1 MTSGPQAMQADTL
14 QVFELNGARLRYL
27 DKGSGPILLLIHG
40 LGASHTDWQK
50 QIDFFA
56 RVFRVIVPDL
66 RGHGDSDAEGP
77 FNVERFALDC
87 SCLLDELKVGSFFL
101 VGHSMGGAVAMQLA
115 LFKPDRVT
123 KLVLA
128 DTLPSFKADT
138 SRKQLL
144 LWTRLLIMHLLGA
157 KALARRTAQQM
168 FPKPEQAELRE
179 LIIQRS
185 PHTSKATYLALLKS
199 LARWSVADR
208 LNWLVMPVFVVAGEH
223 DYFPPEEAQSFA
235 DRLPDG
241 HCRIIEGA
249 HHHLPLEMPED
260 FNRIT
265 LQFLMPGSQIATS
278 KADAGLNWLRMD
290 PAAQKRIDLEALLK
304 KPK

>member
-1 MTSGPQAMQADTL
+1 MAADTL
-14 QVFELNGARLRYL
+14 PFVELNGARLHYL
-27 DKGSGPILLLIHG
+27 DKGSGPTLLLIHG

-56 RVFRVIVPDL
+56 RVFRVIAPDL
-66 RGHGDSDAEGP
+66 RGHGESAAVGP

-87 SCLLDELKVGSFFL
+87 SYLLDELKIGTFFL

-115 LFKPDRVT
+115 LFKPDRIT

-128 DTLPSFKADT
+128 DTLPSFKTDT
-138 SRKQLL
+138 SRRQLL
-144 LWTRLLIMHLLGA
+144 LWTRLLIMYLLGPE
-157 KALARRTAQQM
+157 ALTRRSAWQM
-168 FPKPEQAELRE
+168 FPKPEQGALRE

-185 PHTSKATYLALLKS
+185 PCTSKSTYLALLKS
-199 LARWSVADR
+199 LSKWSVADR
-208 LNWLVMPVFVVAGEH
+208 LNWLVMPVFVAAGEH
-223 DYFPPEEAQSFA
+223 DYFPSEEAQSFA

-249 HHHLPLEMPED
+249 HHHLPLEIPED

-265 LQFLMPGSQIATS
+265 LQFLMPGSHIGAY
-278 KADAGLNWLRMD
+278 KGDAGLNWLRMD

-304 KPK
+304 RPK

>member
-1 MTSGPQAMQADTL
+1 MTAAALSQI
-14 QVFELNGARLRYL
+14 EINGARLRYL
-27 DKGSGPILLLIHG
+27 DKGNGPTLLLIHG
-40 LGASHTDWQK
+40 LGASHIDWQK

-56 RVFRVIVPDL
+56 RVFRVIAPDL
-66 RGHGDSDAEGP
+66 RGHGESQAVGP

-87 SCLLDELKVGSFFL
+87 CCLLDELKIGSFFM

-128 DTLPSFKADT
+128 DTLPSFKSDT
-138 SRKQLL
+138 SRRQLL
-144 LWTRLLIMHLLGA
+144 LWSRLLIMHLLGPE
-157 KALARRTAQQM
+157 ALTKRSAWQM
-168 FPKPEQAELRE
+168 FPKPEQGALRE
-179 LIIQRS
+179 LIIQRN
-185 PHTSKATYLALLKS
+185 PCTSKSTYLALLKS
-199 LARWSVADR
+199 LSKWSVADR

-223 DYFPPEEAQSFA
+223 DYFRPEEAQAFA

-249 HHHLPLEMPED
+249 HHHLPLEMSED

-265 LQFLMPGSQIATS
+265 MQFLMPGNQIMTS
-278 KADAGLNWLRMD
+278 RRDAGLNWLRMD
-290 PAAQKRIDLEALLK
+290 PAAQRKIDLEALLK

>member
-1 MTSGPQAMQADTL
+1 MQADAL
-14 QVFELNGARLRYL
+14 AVFELNGAHLRYL
-27 DKGSGPILLLIHG
+27 DKGSGPVLLLIHG

-50 QIDFFA
+50 QVDFFA
-56 RVFRVIVPDL
+56 RVFRVIAPDL
-66 RGHGDSDAEGP
+66 RGHGESDAKGP
-77 FNVERFALDC
+77 FSVVRFALDC
-87 SCLLDELKVGSFFL
+87 SYLLDELKVGSFFL

-128 DTLPSFKADT
+128 DTLPSFMVDT
-138 SRKQLL
+138 LRKRLL
-144 LWTRLLIMHLLGA
+144 LWTRRLTMHLLGP
-157 KALARRTAQQM
+157 KVLAQRAAQRM
-168 FPKPEQAELRE
+168 FPKPEQSALRE
-179 LIIQRS
+179 IITQRTPLI
-185 PHTSKATYLALLKS
+185 SKATYLALLRS
-199 LARWSVADR
+199 LAKWSVADR

-223 DYFPPEEAQSFA
+223 DYFPPEEAQAFA
-235 DRLPDG
+235 DRLPDA

-265 LQFLMPGSQIATS
+265 LQFLMPGSQMATA
-278 KADAGLNWLRMD
+278 KGDTGLNWLRMD